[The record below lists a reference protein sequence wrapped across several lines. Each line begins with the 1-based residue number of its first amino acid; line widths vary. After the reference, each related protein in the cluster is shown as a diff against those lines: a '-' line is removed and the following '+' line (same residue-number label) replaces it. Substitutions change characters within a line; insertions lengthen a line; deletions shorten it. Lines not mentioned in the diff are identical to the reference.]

1 MERKLTCIV
10 CPLGCE
16 INVQLAD
23 KDAVCV
29 TGNSCPRG
37 AEYARNECTNPKRT
51 VTSTVRCTD
60 GSLVSVK
67 TDRAIPKEKMAECM
81 ALINQAVATLPV
93 TIGDVILADV
103 FGSNVVATQNRNL
116 DE

>member
-23 KDAVCV
+23 KDVV
-29 TGNSCPRG
+29 SITGNSCPRG

-103 FGSNVVATQNRNL
+103 FGSNVVATQNRNFV
-116 DE
+116 E

>member
-23 KDAVCV
+23 KDVV
-29 TGNSCPRG
+29 GITGNSCPRG

-103 FGSNVVATQNRNL
+103 FGSNVVATQNRNF

>member
-16 INVQLAD
+16 IKVQLAD
-23 KDAVCV
+23 KNVVGV

-37 AEYARNECTNPKRT
+37 EEYARNECTNPKRT

-60 GSLVSVK
+60 GNLVSVK
-67 TDRAIPKEKMAECM
+67 TNKPIPKEKMAECM
-81 ALINQAVATLPV
+81 VRINEAVADLPIA
-93 TIGDVILADV
+93 IGDILIENV
-103 FGSNVVATQNRNL
+103 FGCDIVATQNRSL
-116 DE
+116 

>member
-23 KDAVCV
+23 KDVV
-29 TGNSCPRG
+29 GITGNSCPRG

-67 TDRAIPKEKMAECM
+67 TERAIPKEKMAECM

-93 TIGDVILADV
+93 AIGDVILADV
-103 FGSNVVATQNRNL
+103 FGSNVVATQNRNF